1 MILEKPLCYYLM
13 KRLWVSDFPL
23 VAQSIGYDLDNVS
36 YNPITRVCVLLA
48 ISFNVPLNDRVQLLI
63 YGVKVEVMVF
73 EIRPSFNSKFSSIK
87 DFMDTSSESK
97 SKEKNDDM
105 SIFSDD
111 KMSNDDLILQ
121 KNSEMDDIGII
132 IKKCIHRL
140 ALIDNLKSKS
150 VMNIHIYPM
159 FLFHEIVGFEN
170 KKVYTQGSNF
180 IDD

>member
-1 MILEKPLCYYLM
+1 
-13 KRLWVSDFPL
+13 
-23 VAQSIGYDLDNVS
+23 LDNVS

-48 ISFNVPLNDRVQLLI
+48 ISFNVSLNDRVQLLI

-150 VMNIHIYPM
+150 VMNIHIYPT
-159 FLFHEIVGFEN
+159 FLFHEIMGFEN

>member
-1 MILEKPLCYYLM
+1 M
-13 KRLWVSDFPL
+13 KRSWVSDLPL

-48 ISFNVPLNDRVQLLI
+48 ISFNVSLNDRVQLLI

-97 SKEKNDDM
+97 SKKKDDDM
-105 SIFSDD
+105 SVFSDE
-111 KMSNDDLILQ
+111 KMSNYDLILK
-121 KNSEMDDIGII
+121 KNSEMDDIRII

-150 VMNIHIYPM
+150 VMNIHIYPT
-159 FLFHEIVGFEN
+159 FLFHEIMGFKN
-170 KKVYTQGSNF
+170 KKVYTQETNF
-180 IDD
+180 LDE

>member
-1 MILEKPLCYYLM
+1 
-13 KRLWVSDFPL
+13 
-23 VAQSIGYDLDNVS
+23 LDNVS
-36 YNPITRVCVLLA
+36 YNPITRVCVFLA

-97 SKEKNDDM
+97 SKEKDDDM

>member
-1 MILEKPLCYYLM
+1 M
-13 KRLWVSDFPL
+13 KRSWVSDLPL

-48 ISFNVPLNDRVQLLI
+48 ISFNVSLNDRVQLLI

-97 SKEKNDDM
+97 SKKKDNDM
-105 SIFSDD
+105 SVFSDE
-111 KMSNDDLILQ
+111 KMSNYDLILQ
-121 KNSEMDDIGII
+121 KNSEMDDIKII

-150 VMNIHIYPM
+150 VMNIHIYPT
-159 FLFHEIVGFEN
+159 FLFHEIMGFKN
-170 KKVYTQGSNF
+170 KKVYTQETNF
-180 IDD
+180 LDE

>member
-48 ISFNVPLNDRVQLLI
+48 ISFNVPLNDQVQLLI

-97 SKEKNDDM
+97 SKEKDDDM

-132 IKKCIHRL
+132 IKK
-140 ALIDNLKSKS
+140 
-150 VMNIHIYPM
+150 M
-159 FLFHEIVGFEN
+159 
-170 KKVYTQGSNF
+170 YT
-180 IDD
+180 